1 MHLGWQSPESCQVR
15 LEGLSPAQL
24 RPLKQGESARRGQKG
39 LAGWLFWRG
48 GKGEHPYP
56 GEWDLQTGPGAA
68 QVEVRWKEQGRY

>member
-1 MHLGWQSPESCQVR
+1 M
-15 LEGLSPAQL
+15 LEG
-24 RPLKQGESARRGQKG
+24 GRRGW
-39 LAGWLFWRG
+39 LAGYFEGG